1 MENIDTTTL
10 RRYIDKAIKH
20 NKIQILLNNIKGYKC
35 SNPEDLAVYY
45 IWKHGIYK
53 KQYYYYELEN
63 YTKTCIS
70 IIFNIFNIDPK
81 IKHVFVDGFN
91 YMKRKLNYGNN
102 SNTTLEIIVFS
113 SI

>member
-63 YTKTCIS
+63 YTKTY
-70 IIFNIFNIDPK
+70 PK